1 MIYYRKDVPQVH
13 MTDIERSDFSFTVTS
28 IKYVDLLPTQIDR
41 DPKVTAKMDMR
52 LSGGFYRNPIK
63 VCPAKAGKYYIIN
76 GHHRFDFLSK
86 RYLNDT
92 DDAWVDNC
100 ECVVINAN
108 LEDILKY
115 FNK

>member
-1 MIYYRKDVPQVH
+1 MIYMRKDMPQVH
-13 MTDIERSDFSFTVTS
+13 MTDIERSDFSFTVKS
-28 IKYVDLLPTQIDR
+28 IRYVDLLPTQKDR
-41 DPKVTAKMDMR
+41 DPKVAKKMEMR

-86 RYLNDT
+86 RYRDDT
-92 DDAWVDNC
+92 DDTYVNHC

-108 LEDILKY
+108 LEDILDY
-115 FNK
+115 FK

>member
-1 MIYYRKDVPQVH
+1 
-13 MTDIERSDFSFTVTS
+13 
-28 IKYVDLLPTQIDR
+28 
-41 DPKVTAKMDMR
+41 MDMR

-92 DDAWVDNC
+92 DDAWIDNC

>member
-1 MIYYRKDVPQVH
+1 MIYYRENIPQVH

-63 VCPAKAGKYYIIN
+63 VCPAATNKYYIIN

-92 DDAWVDNC
+92 DDTWIDNC
-100 ECVVINAN
+100 ECVIIQAN
-108 LEDILKY
+108 IEDIFNY
-115 FNK
+115 FK